1 MRRGPFVWGTRVK
14 PDLAV
19 QLLADVLWNALIIS
33 TPLLGVTLVVGLC
46 VSVLQ
51 VVTQV
56 QEMSL
61 TYIPKI
67 VAAVLVL
74 VMFGPWMLKR
84 LLAFSAS
91 LISGIPS
98 HF

>member
-1 MRRGPFVWGTRVK
+1 M
-14 PDLAV
+14 
-19 QLLADVLWNALIIS
+19 IIS
-33 TPLLGVTLVVGLC
+33 TPLLGVTLIVGL
-46 VSVLQ
+46 VISVVQ

-74 VMFGPWMLKR
+74 IAVGPWMLRR
-84 LLAFSAS
+84 LLAVSAS
-91 LISGIPS
+91 IITNIPQYMS
-98 HF
+98 

>member
-1 MRRGPFVWGTRVK
+1 MK
-14 PDLAV
+14 SDLAV

-33 TPLLGVTLVVGLC
+33 APLLGITLAVGLVV
-46 VSVLQ
+46 SILQ

-67 VAAVLVL
+67 IAAVIVL
-74 VMFGPWMLKR
+74 VVFGPWMLKR
-84 LLAFSAS
+84 LLAFSAG
-91 LISGIPS
+91 LISNIPS
-98 HF
+98 YF

>member
-1 MRRGPFVWGTRVK
+1 MK
-14 PDLAV
+14 SDLAL
-19 QLLADVLWNALIIS
+19 QLLSDVLWNALLIS
-33 TPLLGVTLVVGLC
+33 APLLGVTLLVGLI

-67 VAAVLVL
+67 IAAVIVL
-74 VMFGPWMLKR
+74 VVFGPWMLKR
-84 LLAFSAS
+84 LLAFSTS
-91 LISGIPS
+91 IISNIPTY
-98 HF
+98 F